1 MDHWTPQQHGHPDP
15 RRWKALALLCT
26 AFFMKTVHRAP
37 ITATVPS
44 TQNWKA
50 SPVEVE

>member
-1 MDHWTPQQHGHPDP
+1 MVPA
-15 RRWKALALLCT
+15 RLSALCT
-26 AFFMKTVHRAP
+26 ARRMSTVDSAP

-50 SPVEVE
+50 SPVEVR